1 MKLINHGEPYIY
13 SHQCIEGEKMG
24 DILTGERM
32 RQFLLE
38 TLYESF
44 CQCNSNIT
52 KVSDSWSY
60 DDAYSSLKKTPD
72 LIYRMG
78 GASSDIWLYVM
89 PNFGDK
95 NLIDLSF
102 INEKINHNKH
112 RLHDIFPVLVIG
124 CLWCFDTD
132 GAQNICGGSYAAK
145 YDTVSLLPQENTP
158 LPVHL
163 NQKQLVEKVALCW
176 QNLNVD
182 ILEPFL
188 DKDFHYSSDAVFY
201 EMSSRQE
208 YVDYLRAKFDTLKR
222 SSNPLHVQMGRMEN
236 SDNFALLLH
245 QGAYN
250 QSLLLTVEAT
260 NGRIKSM
267 RMSEYQ

>member
-1 MKLINHGEPYIY
+1 MMRLIINGEPYIY
-13 SHQCIEGEKMG
+13 SHKCTNGENMG
-24 DILTGERM
+24 DPLTGEKLRL
-32 RQFLLE
+32 FLIE

-44 CQCNSNIT
+44 HQCNSKIT
-52 KVSDSWSY
+52 KVNDSWSY
-60 DDAYSSLKKTPD
+60 NDAASLKKKPD
-72 LIYRMG
+72 LIYRMAG
-78 GASSDIWLYVM
+78 SSSDAWLYVM
-89 PNFGDK
+89 PHFEDK
-95 NLIDLSF
+95 EFIDVSF
-102 INEKINHNKH
+102 INEKIKQDQL
-112 RLHDIFPVLVIG
+112 RLHDILLVLVIG
-124 CLWCFDTD
+124 SLWCFDTD
-132 GAQNICGGSYAAK
+132 GTHNICGGSYAAK
-145 YDTVSLLPQENTP
+145 YDTISLLPQDNTP

-201 EMSSRQE
+201 EMSCRRE
-208 YVDYLRAKFDTLKR
+208 YVDYLRGKFETLKR
-222 SSNPLHVQMGRMEN
+222 GSNPIHVQMGRMDN

-250 QSLLLTVEAT
+250 QSLLLTIEAM